1 MNDHT
6 IGVDV
11 GSVAASVAVVSN
23 SDRVVWSGYRPHHG
37 RPAEALDLLFRS
49 LRHALPTLPDELPV
63 AATVET
69 PRFFRADTRVDSV
82 VAHVRAARMR
92 HPDCRSLLVVGG
104 ARFFLVRFR
113 ADGSYVNMRGSSSCA
128 AGTGSFLDQQARRLD
143 LGTPDSGDDCT
154 NEGCVGAAELSRLA
168 MQSDGQRPHIASRCS
183 VFAKTDLIHAQ
194 QEGYSLPQI
203 CDGLCHGLARN
214 LINTVAQDDRVAEPV
229 VFAGGVSRNE
239 AVCRHIEEI
248 IGVPL
253 RVDRDSNVYGAIGA
267 ALEAAVAD
275 PASSDART
283 SAPDGQAAPTDGA
296 FPGRQFPPLRD
307 RIDTTGMG
315 ERSYQ
320 YEPLELHESSYPD
333 FDSHRCAVY
342 VAQGAASGKSVEVDL
357 YEAAAS
363 TSTST
368 GARLAV
374 RIGID
379 IGSTSTKAMLV
390 TEDGTA
396 VAGFYTRTSGA
407 PVRAVQAVFEAVD
420 AAATDEGWDLE
431 ILGVATTGS
440 GRSFVG
446 AIVGADLVLDEI
458 SAHARAAVEIDPRTD
473 TIIEIGGQD
482 AKFTTLERGVVT
494 FSHMNTVCAAG
505 TGSFLEEQAS
515 KLGVP
520 LSDYAGLAEGVRA
533 PLASDRCTVFMER
546 DINNYLNRG
555 YTAREILAAAL
566 HSVRENYLHKVAS
579 VIGDHVC
586 FQGATAKN
594 RALVAAFEQKLGK
607 PITVSL
613 YCHLTGAYGAALVL
627 ADEAREAAGRGY
639 ASKFRGLELFRE
651 RVPVETEVC
660 TLCANTC
667 RIRLATVQGE
677 RVAFGFL
684 CGRDYETDHR
694 VSENTSGY
702 DLLRDRARTLRQVSG
717 YVSTPIA
724 GERAEGQPRVLIG
737 IPSGLYLAEAQPF
750 WETFFAVLG
759 LPVVTSRA
767 MHGIVGRGRRV
778 AGAEFC
784 APMMQFHGEVDRL
797 LEVATHVF
805 VPVQLSGTGSARID
819 EVPVRSYCY
828 YSQMV
833 SSIVGELESG
843 AHGSRFIRPLIDLAD
858 RGTTVDELHR
868 ALQHVCR
875 KSGFGGPTRGDVAR
889 AFDRATQVARNYA
902 RQLAVRFS
910 ELRRQE
916 PDRLDV
922 VLVGRPY
929 TVLSR
934 EMNHRIPEL
943 FGKHGARVF
952 FQDMVAVGSRDTET
966 VAGLLSEVPWSYA
979 SRVLEV
985 AAACGRTPGLYP
997 VLVTSF
1003 KCSPDSFIVDYFKQI
1018 LTAHDKPY
1026 LILQLDDH
1034 DSTVGYETRIEAALR
1049 AFRNHHRRPAPTT
1062 GIHHMR
1068 APVGPVLSPSM
1079 DGKTVLFPR
1088 WDGMTNRLL
1097 VAGLRS
1103 RGIDTRLLPEDQIT
1117 IQRAMR
1123 TNSGQ
1128 CIPVN
1133 IIAEECLDYVRE
1145 HDLDPERTVL
1155 WMPKAKW
1162 ACNIPLYP
1170 HHIKSLFDAAG
1181 VPIGVYSGDFTMR
1194 DISIGATYDAY
1205 FAYLFGGM
1213 LRRLGCMIRPYETT
1227 AGETNRIIAE
1237 SMAYLDDVFSSGS
1250 SKSDAWEDVV
1260 TRLVAVERDTSRRR
1274 SQVAVFGDLYVRD
1287 NDTANQNLLE
1297 TIEQAGGE
1305 VVTTPYSDYVKVI
1318 ANAHFRKLWR
1328 NRELIQWGTLRAVH
1342 AVLTT
1347 VERRFYRPLSDLMP
1361 DGPDDVSMQDIDA
1374 ELAEFGMRSEQSGES
1389 VENVLKIFHILR
1401 HHPDVSLF
1409 VQASPAFCCPSLV
1422 TEALASRVQRLT
1434 GVPVV
1439 SVTYDGTGTFQNE
1452 IIVPYLKLAG

>member
-1 MNDHT
+1 MHDHSV
-6 IGVDV
+6 GVDV
-11 GSVAASVAVVSN
+11 GSVAASVAVVSD
-23 SDRVVWSGYRPHHG
+23 SEGVLWSGYRPHHG
-37 RPAEALDLLFRS
+37 RPADALETLFAS
-49 LRHALPTLPDELPV
+49 LHREVPELPEDLPV
-63 AATVET
+63 AATAET
-69 PRFFRADTRVDSV
+69 PKIVRTDTRVDSV
-82 VAHVRAARMR
+82 VAYVRAVRLR

-104 ARFFLVRFR
+104 QRFFLVRFS

-143 LGTPDSGDDCT
+143 LGTSAEHD
-154 NEGCVGAAELSRLA
+154 GCVGAAELSRLA
-168 MQSDGQRPHIASRCS
+168 LLSDGQRPHIASRCS

-194 QEGYSLPQI
+194 QEGYSLSQI

-214 LINTVAQDDRVAEPV
+214 LINTVAQDDHVVEPV
-229 VFAGGVSRNE
+229 VFAGGVSRND
-239 AVCRHIEEI
+239 AVCRYIEEI

-253 RVDRDSNVYGAIGA
+253 RVDADSNVYGAIGA
-267 ALEAAVAD
+267 ALESAATV
-275 PASSDART
+275 
-283 SAPDGQAAPTDGA
+283 GE
-296 FPGRQFPPLRD
+296 LRREPRAVVRLSE
-307 RIDTTGMG
+307 RIDTTGEG
-315 ERSYQ
+315 ERIYQ
-320 YEPLELHESSYPD
+320 YEPLELQDSEYPD
-333 FDSHRCAVY
+333 FEAPRRWVY
-342 VAQGAASGKSVEVDL
+342 VARHAAAGKTVEVDL
-357 YEAAAS
+357 YASVRVGNSPAGSPSAATLPAS
-363 TSTST
+363 TPPAESTV
-368 GARLAV
+368 AV
-374 RIGID
+374 RVGID
-379 IGSTSTKAMLV
+379 VGSTSTKAMLV
-390 TEDGTA
+390 CDDGT
-396 VAGFYTRTSGA
+396 VLAGFYTRTSGA
-407 PVRAVQAVFEAVD
+407 PVRAVQALFEAVD
-420 AAATDEGWDLE
+420 ATAVSEGWSLE
-431 ILGVATTGS
+431 ILGAATTGS

-446 AIVGADLVLDEI
+446 AVVGADLVLDEI
-458 SAHARAAVEIDPRTD
+458 SAHARAAVEIDPQTD

-515 KLGVP
+515 KLGVG
-520 LSDYAGLAEGVRA
+520 LSDYAELAEGVRA

-555 YTAREILAAAL
+555 YTTREILAAAL

-627 ADEAREAAGRGY
+627 ADESREAADREY
-639 ASKFRGLELFRE
+639 ESKFRGLGLYRE
-651 RVPVETEVC
+651 DVPVETEVC

-667 RIRLATVQGE
+667 RIRLATVQDE

-694 VSENTSGY
+694 VSDNTSGY
-702 DLLRDRARTLRQVSG
+702 DLLRDRR
-717 YVSTPIA
+717 
-724 GERAEGQPRVLIG
+724 RVLQQVRDYTPSGNAFSPGGAGGDIVIG
-737 IPSGLYLAEAQPF
+737 IPSGLYLAEARPF
-750 WETFFAVLG
+750 WEAFFSDLRISY
-759 LPVVTSRA
+759 VTSDRMRDA
-767 MHGIVGRGRRV
+767 VDRGRRV

-784 APMMQFHGEVDRL
+784 APMMQFHGQVDRL
-797 LEVATHVF
+797 LEVASHVF
-805 VPVQLSGTGSARID
+805 VPVQLAGAGPGRVD
-819 EVPVRSYCY
+819 DVPARSYCY

-833 SSIVGELESG
+833 SSIVGEVDSDVSRE
-843 AHGSRFIRPLIDLAD
+843 RFIRPLVDPAD
-858 RGTTVDELHR
+858 PGATVDELHR
-868 ALQHVCR
+868 ALLPVVR
-875 KSGFGGPTRGDVAR
+875 ESDAVPPNRADVAR
-889 AFDRATQVARNYA
+889 AFGRASQVARELAGRLSA
-902 RQLAVRFS
+902 RFT
-910 ELRRQE
+910 ELRAAE
-916 PDRLDV
+916 SGRLDV

-929 TVLSR
+929 TVLSP

-943 FGKHGARVF
+943 FGKHGARTF
-952 FQDMVAVGSRDTET
+952 FQDMIPVGRRDNET

-1018 LTAHDKPY
+1018 LAAYDKPY

-1034 DSTVGYETRIEAALR
+1034 DSSVGYETRIEAALR
-1049 AFRNHHRRPAPTT
+1049 AFRNHHVRSAPK
-1062 GIHHMR
+1062 GEARFRR

-1097 VAGLRS
+1097 VAALRS

-1133 IIAEECLDYVRE
+1133 IIAEECLDYVRD
-1145 HDLDPERTVL
+1145 HALDPERTVL

-1194 DISIGATYDAY
+1194 DISISATYDAY

-1227 AGETNRIIAE
+1227 VGESNRIIAE

-1250 SKSDAWEDVV
+1250 SKSDAWEEVV
-1260 TRLVAVERDTSRRR
+1260 RRLLAVERDTSKRRPE
-1274 SQVAVFGDLYVRD
+1274 VAIFGDLYVRD

-1318 ANAHFRKLWR
+1318 ANSHFRKLWR

-1347 VERRFYRPLSDLMP
+1347 VERRFYRPLSDIMP
-1361 DGPDDVSMQDIDA
+1361 NGPDDVSMQNIDA
-1374 ELAEFGMRSEQSGES
+1374 ELAEFGMRTEQSGES

-1401 HHPDVSLF
+1401 HHPNVALF